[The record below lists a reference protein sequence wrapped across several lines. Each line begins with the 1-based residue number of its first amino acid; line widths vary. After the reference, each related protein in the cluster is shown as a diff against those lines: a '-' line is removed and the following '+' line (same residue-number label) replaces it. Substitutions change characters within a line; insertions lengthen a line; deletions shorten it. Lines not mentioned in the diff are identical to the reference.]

1 MAARHDTDG
10 CESSSSSSS
19 KGLTLGCVSELSV
32 AEMTITR
39 SKCPEIRVRPASW
52 GDETCVKMAKPPGA
66 SEVRLTKNKCYRNS
80 WYLTMPKSKKE
91 TAGLSGR

>member
-1 MAARHDTDG
+1 MFTPMGFLPRSKMAARHDTDG

-52 GDETCVKMAKPPGA
+52 GDETCVKLVISSA
-66 SEVRLTKNKCYRNS
+66 
-80 WYLTMPKSKKE
+80 
-91 TAGLSGR
+91 